1 MEVALDVMQG
11 FTSYLERLRVVKD
24 CVGSKVRRVGST
36 RCAP

>member
-24 CVGSKVRRVGST
+24 CVGWRVGST